1 MKRSTAQSLQM
12 RFGMRIKRLRQ
23 SRGWSFTY
31 LAVVSGL
38 AKNTVVEVESGRTE
52 ARLKRSL
59 PSLEHST
66 RPWENSCVVCE

>member
-1 MKRSTAQSLQM
+1 MKRSTAKSLQV

-52 ARLKRSL
+52 ARLNTIAALAGAFDKTLGELLRGL
-59 PSLEHST
+59 
-66 RPWENSCVVCE
+66 